1 MYFTSTTYSVKLQ
14 KDQQR
19 NIINYITGFFVRLD
33 EDTTVFLNF
42 YVIYLVFYFYFIFFD
57 FESTWFRFPQ
67 KHLVHIKFDIYVF
80 ITTSVFLLLV
90 SPYHW

>member
-57 FESTWFRFPQ
+57 FEST
-67 KHLVHIKFDIYVF
+67 
-80 ITTSVFLLLV
+80 
-90 SPYHW
+90 